1 MIIEGTYT
9 LQVPPEAVGRCLM
22 DEQVLRR
29 AIPGVERLEKLDE
42 RSMRIAVHID
52 QEPPL
57 GSFNGKITV
66 TEQQYP
72 YSYALAYEGV
82 GTQTPYRGEG
92 VVHLSGRGENTV
104 VAYKG
109 TLNAGKTRS
118 LQHPALVKGTA
129 KHLLQQFFTALA
141 EILRTTQPVSPASP
155 ASIDMVEYLQDTTTF
170 EQSGEPMTPHPS
182 AVRPTLLHSLVHR
195 LGLGD
200 SDPFLEELWVNR
212 LKLWGTIGGFLL
224 LVWIGTRL
232 PRRASH

>member
-9 LQVPPEAVGRCLM
+9 LQAPPEAVWQCLM
-22 DEQVLRR
+22 DEQMLRR

-42 RSMRIAVHID
+42 QSMRIAVHID

-72 YSYALAYEGV
+72 YSYTLAYEGE
-82 GTQTPYRGEG
+82 GTQTTYSGKG

-109 TLNAGKTRS
+109 TLHAGKTHS

-129 KHLLQQFFTALA
+129 KHLLQQFFTSLA
-141 EILRTTQPVSPASP
+141 EILRTTQPVS
-155 ASIDMVEYLQDTTTF
+155 IDMVEYLQDTITF
-170 EQSGEPMTPHPS
+170 EQPGEQIIS
-182 AVRPTLLHSLVHR
+182 TLLLPSQHCSIRWYTGWDWAKVTLFWKNY
-195 LGLGD
+195 GL
-200 SDPFLEELWVNR
+200 
-212 LKLWGTIGGFLL
+212 IG
-224 LVWIGTRL
+224 
-232 PRRASH
+232 

>member
-9 LQVPPEAVGRCLM
+9 LQAPPEAVGRCLM

-57 GSFNGKITV
+57 RSFNGKITV
-66 TEQQYP
+66 TEQQYL
-72 YSYALAYEGV
+72 YSYALAYEGE

-92 VVHLSGRGENTV
+92 VVHLSGQGENTV

-141 EILRTTQPVSPASP
+141 
-155 ASIDMVEYLQDTTTF
+155 
-170 EQSGEPMTPHPS
+170 
-182 AVRPTLLHSLVHR
+182 
-195 LGLGD
+195 
-200 SDPFLEELWVNR
+200 
-212 LKLWGTIGGFLL
+212 
-224 LVWIGTRL
+224 
-232 PRRASH
+232 

>member
-9 LQVPPEAVGRCLM
+9 LQAPPEAVGRCLM
-22 DEQVLRR
+22 DEQVL
-29 AIPGVERLEKLDE
+29 
-42 RSMRIAVHID
+42 
-52 QEPPL
+52 PL
-57 GSFNGKITV
+57 RSFNGKITV

-72 YSYALAYEGV
+72 YSYALAYEGE

-92 VVHLSGRGENTV
+92 VVHLSGQGENTV

-141 EILRTTQPVSPASP
+141 EILRTTQPASPASP
-155 ASIDMVEYLQDTTTF
+155 ASPAYVDMVEYLQDTTTF
-170 EQSGEPMTPHPS
+170 EQPGEPMILHPS
-182 AVRPTLLHSLVHR
+182 AARPTLLHSLVHM
-195 LGLGD
+195 LGLGE
-200 SDPFLEELWVNR
+200 SDPLLEELWVNR
-212 LKLWGTIGGFLL
+212 LKLWGTIVGFLL

-232 PRRASH
+232 PRRVSR